1 MSSEA
6 DQFGD
11 PHKGLAADQM
21 GKPAGQVPLAFAL
34 EPSPQKIG
42 DDKAQN
48 SVTEEFEA
56 LVAANGALA
65 RRMPAA
71 SLDRA
76 QHARMG
82 QGFLEEFRPGKVIP
96 DYLREAFPRQK
107 VCPTAAQSTLWNNRL
122 YRIAKGHFQN
132 CHHGAV
138 RSVEKKMNLA
148 GPTRLSAG
156 T

>member
-1 MSSEA
+1 MSSKP

-11 PHKGLAADQM
+11 PHKGLAANQM
-21 GKPAGQVPLAFAL
+21 GEAAGQVPLAFAL

-56 LVAANGALA
+56 LVTANGTLA
-65 RRMPAA
+65 RTMPAT

-82 QGFLEEFRPGKVIP
+82 QGFLEDFRPGKVIP

-107 VCPTAAQSTLWNNRL
+107 SALPRLNRRHGTTGRTGSQRAISRAATTALL
-122 YRIAKGHFQN
+122 G
-132 CHHGAV
+132 
-138 RSVEKKMNLA
+138 RS
-148 GPTRLSAG
+148 RRR
-156 T
+156 